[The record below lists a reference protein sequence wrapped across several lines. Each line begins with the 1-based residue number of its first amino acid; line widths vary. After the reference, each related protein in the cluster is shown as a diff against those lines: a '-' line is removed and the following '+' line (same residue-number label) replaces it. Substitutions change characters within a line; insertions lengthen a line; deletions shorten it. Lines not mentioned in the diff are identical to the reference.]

1 MAKKSQAKFTNGIS
15 ELIKFVFF
23 VLVIPL
29 IAAVTISFQKELSEL
44 KTVYH
49 HSFEWGIVTYSI
61 LYFFL
66 CDLVWLYKFGQSVSG
81 EILRIWEPLAKVMP
95 YIFPIYTVLTVGA
108 YYIVV
113 RVLGMGPNQG
123 WWFFVMGFTFAMHL
137 IMTAR
142 ELYEEDTSLFKPNY
156 LFEMTL
162 VYVLDVFLMVQ
173 LLNATA
179 WKFSLVAFA
188 QTVIDLTRD
197 FYTII
202 YLRIF

>member
-1 MAKKSQAKFTNGIS
+1 MAPKPRPNARNSIAEFVKF
-15 ELIKFVFF
+15 FFF
-23 VLVIPL
+23 VLMIPL

-44 KTVYH
+44 KSIYH
-49 HSFEWGIVTYSI
+49 HSFEWGVFSYAV

-66 CDLVWLYKFGQSVSG
+66 CDLVGLYKFGQSVSG
-81 EILRIWEPLAKVMP
+81 ELLRFWDPLSKVMP

-108 YYIVV
+108 YYMVV

-142 ELYEEDTSLFKPNY
+142 ELYEEDSTLFKPNY

-162 VYVLDVFLMVQ
+162 VYVLDIFLMVQ

-188 QTVIDLTRD
+188 QTVFDLTHD
-197 FYTII
+197 FYLII
-202 YLRIF
+202 YLKFF

>member
-1 MAKKSQAKFTNGIS
+1 MAKKSQSSFRNGIA
-15 ELIKFVFF
+15 EFVKFIFF
-23 VLVIPL
+23 VLMIPL

-44 KTVYH
+44 KSVYH
-49 HSFEWGIVTYSI
+49 HSFEWGVFSYAV

-66 CDLVWLYKFGQSVSG
+66 CDLVWIYKFGQSVSA
-81 EILRIWEPLAKVMP
+81 EILRFWDPLAKVMP

-113 RVLGMGPNQG
+113 RILGMGPNQG

-142 ELYEEDTSLFKPNY
+142 ELYEEDISLYKPNY

-162 VYVLDVFLMVQ
+162 VYILDVFLMVQ

-188 QTVIDLTRD
+188 QTVADLTRD

-202 YLRIF
+202 YLKFF

>member
-1 MAKKSQAKFTNGIS
+1 MAKKIKSNFGSGIWEFMKFI
-15 ELIKFVFF
+15 FF
-23 VLVIPL
+23 ILMIPL

-44 KTVYH
+44 KSVYH
-49 HSFEWGIVTYSI
+49 YSFEWGVFAYAV

-66 CDLVWLYKFGQSVSG
+66 CDLVWLYKFGQSISA
-81 EILRIWEPLAKVMP
+81 EILRFWDPLAKVMP
-95 YIFPIYTVLTVGA
+95 YVFPIYTVLTVGA

-113 RVLGMGPNQG
+113 RILGMGPNQG

-142 ELYEEDTSLFKPNY
+142 ELYEEDTSLYKPNY

-188 QTVIDLTRD
+188 QTVLDLTRD

-202 YLRIF
+202 YLKFF